1 MKRFSLGSYRTV
13 DSHDRR
19 GSDQVRGAHSTPIA
33 TLALQYGRALQHLS
47 LENYSVDWTAL
58 LPLGVTHHL
67 SGLRSVHLARLW
79 PPLPSDFLDILLST
93 APRLESPHLLDTLP
107 DDLYFP
113 SRCRWHTSS
122 LRSCHLEGPLN
133 LVSKIFLQIM
143 SMLIRSDLRITFR
156 SSYSGSPL
164 SFPPDPATWSYY
176 GESLQAV
183 TCFIND
189 SGLLED
195 KIVEVYKQEWREHS
209 LSETEL
215 PPSFC
220 HPTPAP
226 SRRSTFLETIHLPRL
241 RHLVLHS
248 TSSIHLPE
256 QTWRRFFEL
265 HPHVETLALKAR
277 YMLDPII
284 TVIRLLALRDSS
296 SRDRTECGHV
306 DKESNL
312 TQQDTVSSP
321 LLPKLQ
327 KLVPQGLY
335 SQRRELNNIF
345 AELKALLHWRSSCAR
360 SDCHGEKVLDDSGFL
375 AELVGVR
382 HMRAMW
388 MSLGETFLTIW
399 WSL

>member
-1 MKRFSLGSYRTV
+1 MDVSCNAR
-13 DSHDRR
+13 
-19 GSDQVRGAHSTPIA
+19 STTIP
-33 TLALQYGRALQHLS
+33 GRLFVAIPPGALQHLS

-195 KIVEVYKQEWREHS
+195 KIVEVYKQEWRGS
-209 LSETEL
+209 FLLSGLRKNLMKIAQSIRYRRRNFLLPSAILL
-215 PPSFC
+215 PPLLVAPHSSKPYIFQGYAISFSTAHLASTSPSKRGAGSSSC
-220 HPTPAP
+220 ILMSKLWR
-226 SRRSTFLETIHLPRL
+226 SRRVTC
-241 RHLVLHS
+241 
-248 TSSIHLPE
+248 SI
-256 QTWRRFFEL
+256 RS
-265 HPHVETLALKAR
+265 
-277 YMLDPII
+277 
-284 TVIRLLALRDSS
+284 LLLS
-296 SRDRTECGHV
+296 V
-306 DKESNL
+306 F
-312 TQQDTVSSP
+312 SP
-321 LLPKLQ
+321 
-327 KLVPQGLY
+327 
-335 SQRRELNNIF
+335 
-345 AELKALLHWRSSCAR
+345 
-360 SDCHGEKVLDDSGFL
+360 
-375 AELVGVR
+375 
-382 HMRAMW
+382 
-388 MSLGETFLTIW
+388 
-399 WSL
+399 